1 MELLYDPAALDPIEL
16 PDELAAL
23 YPGSF
28 GLPRDCVYANFVET
42 LDGRVA
48 LPGVPR
54 SNRLI
59 SDESNADLLVI
70 ALLRA
75 VADVVVVGSKTVL
88 ASPNNRWTAES
99 AYPALAGAFAELR
112 RSLGLAELPDL
123 VVLTR
128 GRDLEVGDGVRERM
142 SVRADAA
149 AAIAERRGRI
159 LCEGGPTLF
168 GRLVADGLVD
178 ELFLTL
184 SPVVAGEGLSLVE
197 GVELLPGQR
206 VAATL
211 RGLRRDGSHLFLRY
225 AFDSRRAAA
234 SEAAT
239 AGSSPSSRALRT

>member
-1 MELLYDPAALDPIEL
+1 MEPLELLYEPPGL
-16 PDELAAL
+16 PPLSLPEALAAL
-23 YPGSF
+23 YPGAF
-28 GLPRDCVYANFVET
+28 GLPDECVYANFVET

-59 SDESNADLLVI
+59 SDESDADLFVM

-75 VADVVVVGSKTVL
+75 CADAIVVGSKTLL
-88 ASPNNRWTAES
+88 ASPRNLWTAEAAFPS
-99 AYPALAGAFAELR
+99 HADAFAELR
-112 RSLGLAELPDL
+112 RALGLAERPEV

-128 GRDLEVGDGVRERM
+128 GRDLDVPPEVRDRLVVRP
-142 SVRADAA
+142 DAA
-149 AAIAERRGRI
+149 EAIAELRERERRRI

-197 GVELLPGQR
+197 GVELLPR
-206 VAATL
+206 KRIAATL
-211 RGLRRDGSHLFLRY
+211 TGVRRHGAHLFLRY
-225 AFDSRRAAA
+225 ALD
-234 SEAAT
+234 
-239 AGSSPSSRALRT
+239 L